1 MPPTPCA
8 VEAHSCGTELTPP
21 AKPLRVLLAS
31 ANERDGGAAV
41 AAGRLRDGLLQAGTD
56 ARMFVQTPGPRHPA
70 TLAPM
75 GAWQRTLARARSGVD
90 ALPLRRYPARH
101 APFSVNWLPRFQPGW
116 PHEVS
121 PDLIH
126 LHWIHAGFMSLT
138 DLRRLKVP
146 LVWTVHDMWALT
158 GGCHYDEECGRHA
171 TGCGRC
177 PILHSADPSDLSAR
191 RWQARR
197 QAYAPLDLTVISPSR
212 WLGDLVRNS
221 PLFEGKRVE
230 VIANG
235 IDLQAFKP
243 LDRAFARH
251 ALGLP
256 AEGRVLLFGAVNA
269 GTDPRKGHDLLQAA
283 MGHLAQRFGPDD
295 LVLAVFGSTPARRE
309 TSFGFRTWH
318 FGHLGDELSLAL
330 LYAAAD
336 VFVAPSRQ
344 DNLPNTLV
352 EAMACGTPCVA
363 FDIGGMP
370 DLIRHRYN
378 GYLAAPFDAQD
389 LAAGLA
395 WALSSADDQPR
406 RLADAARRFACEH
419 FDLALQTRRHL
430 QLYRELLTARLGAQ
444 RD

>member
-1 MPPTPCA
+1 MA
-8 VEAHSCGTELTPP
+8 
-21 AKPLRVLLAS
+21 AKPVRVLLAS

-41 AAGRLRDGLLQAGTD
+41 AAGRLRDGLLQAG
-56 ARMFVQTPGPRHPA
+56 AEAQLFVQTPGPRHPA
-70 TLAPM
+70 TIAPS
-75 GAWQRTLARARSGVD
+75 GGWQRTLARARSGID
-90 ALPLRRYPARH
+90 ALPLRSYPARH

-116 PHEVS
+116 PHQLA

-126 LHWIHAGFMSLT
+126 LHWIHAGFMSLG
-138 DLRRLKVP
+138 DLAGLRAP
-146 LVWTVHDMWALT
+146 LVWTAHDMWALT

-171 TGCGRC
+171 SGCGSC
-177 PILHSADPSDLSAR
+177 PILHSQDPRDLSAR
-191 RWQARR
+191 RWQARES
-197 QAYAPLDLTVISPSR
+197 AYAPLDLTVVSPSR
-212 WLGDLVRNS
+212 WLGDLVRSS
-221 PLFEGKRVE
+221 PLFKGKRVE

-269 GTDPRKGHDLLQAA
+269 STDPRKGHDLLQAA
-283 MGHLAQRFGPDD
+283 MGHLAQRFGSEE

-352 EAMACGTPCVA
+352 EALACGTPCVA

-370 DLIRHRYN
+370 DLIQHRHN
-378 GYLAAPFDAQD
+378 GYLAAPFDAKD
-389 LAAGLA
+389 LAEGLA
-395 WALSSADDQPR
+395 WVLSSDDDRPR
-406 RLADAARRFACEH
+406 RLAEAARQFACEH
-419 FDLALQTRRHL
+419 FDLAVQTRRHL
-430 QLYRELLTARLGAQ
+430 DLYRELLSRSKAPS
-444 RD
+444 

>member
-1 MPPTPCA
+1 MA
-8 VEAHSCGTELTPP
+8 
-21 AKPLRVLLAS
+21 AKPVRVLLAS

-41 AAGRLRDGLLQAGTD
+41 AAGRLRDGLLQAG
-56 ARMFVQTPGPRHPA
+56 AEAQLFVQTPGPRHPA
-70 TLAPM
+70 TIAPS
-75 GAWQRTLARARSGVD
+75 GGWQRTLARARSGVD
-90 ALPLRRYPARH
+90 ALPLRSYPARH

-116 PHEVS
+116 PHELV

-126 LHWIHAGFMSLT
+126 LHWIHAGFMSLG
-138 DLRRLKVP
+138 DLASLRAP

-171 TGCGRC
+171 SGCGSC
-177 PILHSADPSDLSAR
+177 PILHSQDPRDLSAR
-191 RWQARR
+191 RWQAR
-197 QAYAPLDLTVISPSR
+197 QSAYAPLDLTVVAPSR
-212 WLGDLVRNS
+212 WLGNLVRSS
-221 PLFEGKRVE
+221 PLFKGKRVE

-283 MGHLAQRFGPDD
+283 MGHLAQRFGSDE

-352 EAMACGTPCVA
+352 EALACGTPCVA

-370 DLIRHRYN
+370 DLIQHQHN

-389 LAAGLA
+389 LAKGLA
-395 WALSSADDQPR
+395 WVLSNDDDRPR
-406 RLADAARRFACEH
+406 RLAEAARQSACEH
-419 FDLALQTRRHL
+419 FDLAVQTGRHL
-430 QLYRELLTARLGAQ
+430 DLYRELLSRSKAPS
-444 RD
+444 

>member
-1 MPPTPCA
+1 M
-8 VEAHSCGTELTPP
+8 
-21 AKPLRVLLAS
+21 LLAS

-41 AAGRLRDGLLQAGTD
+41 AAGRLRDGLLQAGAD
-56 ARMFVQTPGPRHPA
+56 AQLFVQTPGPRHPA
-70 TLAPM
+70 TIAPQ
-75 GAWQRTLARARSGVD
+75 GAWQRTLARARSGID

-101 APFSVNWLPRFQPGW
+101 APFSVNWLPRFMPAW
-116 PHEVS
+116 PQHLA

-126 LHWIHAGFMSLT
+126 LHWIHAGFMSLG
-138 DLRRLKVP
+138 DLAALRAP
-146 LVWTVHDMWALT
+146 LIWTVHDMWALT

-171 TGCGRC
+171 EGCGRC
-177 PILHSADPSDLSAR
+177 PILHSDETHDLSAR
-191 RWQARR
+191 RWQAKQR
-197 QAYAPLDLTVISPSR
+197 AYAPLDLTVVSPSR
-212 WLGDLVRNS
+212 WLADGVRRS
-221 PLFEGKRVE
+221 PLFAGKRVE

-235 IDLQAFKP
+235 IDLDAFKP

-283 MGHLAQRFGPDD
+283 MGRLAERFGPEE
-295 LVLAVFGSTPARRE
+295 LVLAVFGSTPARRD

-352 EAMACGTPCVA
+352 EALACGTPCVA

-370 DLIRHRYN
+370 DLITHGYN
-378 GYLAAPFDAQD
+378 GYLATPFDAND
-389 LAAGLA
+389 LAEGVA
-395 WALSSADDQPR
+395 WTLSTADDRPR
-406 RLADAARRFACEH
+406 RLADAARQSARER
-419 FDLALQTRRHL
+419 FDLGTQTRRHL
-430 QLYRELLTARLGAQ
+430 ALYRELLPARKEPV
-444 RD
+444 